1 MSVIPRLLF
10 DMSPLGGGIGI
21 FAGVVFFFVLL
32 AVAFIAFKLLK
43 RTVKMAF
50 RMAIAGIIVLI
61 AIAGSIAFFWLG
73 SSKPSRPQPRPA
85 AAQPK

>member
-1 MSVIPRLLF
+1 MTIYGLLF
-10 DMSPLGGGIGI
+10 DVSPLSGGIGI

-32 AVAFIAFKLLK
+32 GVAFIAFKLLK

-50 RMAIAGIIVLI
+50 RMAIVGIIVVI

-73 SSKPSRPQPRPA
+73 SGKPPRPQPRNPPV
-85 AAQPK
+85 QQK

>member
-1 MSVIPRLLF
+1 MINYGLIF
-10 DMSPLGGGIGI
+10 DMSPLSGGIGI

-32 AVAFIAFKLLK
+32 GVAFIAFKLLK

-50 RMAIAGIIVLI
+50 RMAIVGIIVAI

-73 SSKPSRPQPRPA
+73 STKSPRPQPKNP
-85 AAQPK
+85 QVQQK

>member
-1 MSVIPRLLF
+1 
-10 DMSPLGGGIGI
+10 MSPLSGGIGI

-32 AVAFIAFKLLK
+32 GVAFIAFKLLK

-50 RMAIAGIIVLI
+50 RLAIVGIIVVI

-73 SSKPSRPQPRPA
+73 SSKSVRPPFRGPPVQ
-85 AAQPK
+85 QK

>member
-1 MSVIPRLLF
+1 MAIYSLLF
-10 DMSPLGGGIGI
+10 DMSPLSAGIGL
-21 FAGVVFFFVLL
+21 FAGVVFFFVFL

-50 RMAIAGIIVLI
+50 RMAIVGIIVAI

-73 SSKPSRPQPRPA
+73 GSKPPRPQPRNPPV
-85 AAQPK
+85 QQK